1 MPYHQIQTP
10 HVDSIDELFVQDS
23 DEKHFLTTS
32 PAADYEVVYEVPPEA
47 EIDQEFDFAL
57 ATDQPHEDIFPG
69 MENFH
74 DEAADFFDLIWGS
87 DPIWNADEN
96 NSHST
101 LCLEPRVGVDEAV
114 EASSPGKGPQIS
126 FDKLRR
132 LLDQRKVQREAAEG
146 ADSDPLILSEE
157 DYADLYPTTCT
168 QEQWDQVMADYS
180 MVDVA
185 DVMLAHLEYTAKV
198 QSEAA
203 AATGS

>member
-1 MPYHQIQTP
+1 M
-10 HVDSIDELFVQDS
+10 DSTDELFVQDS
-23 DEKHFLTTS
+23 DEKHFLATS
-32 PAADYEVVYEVPPEA
+32 PAAGYEVVYEVPPES
-47 EIDQEFDFAL
+47 EIDQEFGFAL
-57 ATDQPHEDIFPG
+57 ATDLNQPHEDIFPG
-69 MENFH
+69 LKNFY

-87 DPIWNADEN
+87 DPIWNAAEN
-96 NSHST
+96 DST

-114 EASSPGKGPQIS
+114 EASSTGPGPQIS

-132 LLDQRKVQREAAEG
+132 LLDQRKAQREAAEG

-157 DYADLYPTTCT
+157 DYADIYPTACT
-168 QEQWDQVMADYS
+168 QEQWDQVLVDYS

-203 AATGS
+203 AATES